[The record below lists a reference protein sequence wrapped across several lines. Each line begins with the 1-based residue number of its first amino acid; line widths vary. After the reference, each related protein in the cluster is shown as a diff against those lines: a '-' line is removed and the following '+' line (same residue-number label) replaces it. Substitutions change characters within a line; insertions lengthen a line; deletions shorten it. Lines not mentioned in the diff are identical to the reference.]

1 MAIRST
7 NALTKII
14 WSKPKTLWLR
24 TWTEFAEEGR
34 GGLTVRCAATELWKK
49 WKCKEN
55 SKLKACDLLKDWKC
69 LMPHIGGEPP
79 LLESLVRTKVC
90 KKLLIATLWP
100 TSSSSQAWPR
110 SWPFCFFKRS
120 LNRQRLN
127 AHMFYLS
134 CLVYVLSLFL
144 FLSFISCLAWDIP
157 RACLCLLDLK
167 PLSLSLSKSL
177 SLSIPLAL
185 SLNLC
190 LFTCGCLCICFL
202 VCPSLF
208 HCHCV
213 CIGRC
218 LFF

>member
-1 MAIRST
+1 MARRST

-110 SWPFCFFKRS
+110 SWPTCFFKGS
-120 LNRQRLN
+120 LKRQRLN

-134 CLVYVLSLFL
+134 CLALST
-144 FLSFISCLAWDIP
+144 SCLCFCF
-157 RACLCLLDLK
+157 CLSSVVR
-167 PLSLSLSKSL
+167 PGTF
-177 SLSIPLAL
+177 PEVV
-185 SLNLC
+185 
-190 LFTCGCLCICFL
+190 FVYYT
-202 VCPSLF
+202 
-208 HCHCV
+208 
-213 CIGRC
+213 
-218 LFF
+218 